1 MFLTFEILSTCIPE
15 ASPDNVSNFVDP
27 LNHAC
32 IEFDISTAQRI
43 AAFVAQCAHESGNL
57 KFVKENLNYSAQGL
71 CRTFGKYFTPDT
83 AQKYNRNP
91 EAIANR
97 VYANRM
103 GNGPEESGDGWRF
116 RGRGLIQ
123 LTGHDNYVKCGQGLD
138 VDLTNTPDYLETP
151 EGAAR
156 SAGWFWDSRDLN
168 KLADIGDLKTMT
180 KKINGGFIGLED
192 RITHYDHA
200 LHILG
205 G

>member
-138 VDLTNTPDYLETP
+138 VDLMNTPDYLETP